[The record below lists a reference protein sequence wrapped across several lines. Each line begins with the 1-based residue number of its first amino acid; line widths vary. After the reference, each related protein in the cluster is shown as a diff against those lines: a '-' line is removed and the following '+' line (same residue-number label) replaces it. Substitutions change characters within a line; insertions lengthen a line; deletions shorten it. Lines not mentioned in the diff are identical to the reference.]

1 MDLFAPIPGIP
12 LHKDFQYLAERED
25 LGPVRDVINSWGVGL
40 LDRRNEKEKF
50 VKEFQT
56 TFNSSFWE
64 LYLNKVFKELGMNV
78 DYTKESPDFCVST
91 PDGYVVNI
99 EAVVA
104 DPPVITTQPIDKTHE
119 DHQNSL
125 DDDAFIDDCTIKLLG
140 RLKSKLD
147 LYKGVGGKKHPYSS
161 LEHVKDNPFVIAIAP
176 FNQQFSFSQNNISIN
191 QVLFGIDR
199 PRLNSDKNLVVTEKN
214 SVIKPTGTKLE
225 LGIFTNDSFKE
236 ISAVIF
242 SSTGMLGKAIVESG
256 ISSYIRATRYRQI
269 YKYDFY
275 KNEGTDNLGKK
286 HHQLTPTHDVFSIR
300 FIDGNFICGSDMHL
314 CKSEEYRE
322 SHVDGLHIYFNPY
335 ATIPLEPSFFDN
347 YDITHNFF
355 NPELRECIME
365 HHDQSLV
372 SRQIIDY

>member
-1 MDLFAPIPGIP
+1 MDLFAKIPDVL

-25 LGPVRDVINSWGVGL
+25 LGPLRDVINSWGEGL

-64 LYLNKVFKELGMNV
+64 LYLNKVFKELGMSV

-91 PDGYVVNI
+91 LDGYVVNI

-104 DPPVITTQPIDKTHE
+104 DPPVTTAQLIDTAHE
-119 DHQNSL
+119 ENQNSL
-125 DDDAFIDDCTIKLLG
+125 DDDSFIDDCTIKLLG

-161 LEHVKDNPFVIAIAP
+161 LEHVKGHPFVIAVAP
-176 FNQQFSFSQNNISIN
+176 FNHQYSFSQNNVSIN

-199 PRLNSDKNLVVTEKN
+199 PRFNSDGDLVIAEK
-214 SVIKPTGTKLE
+214 SFVMKPTGAKLD

-242 SSTGMLGKAIVESG
+242 SSTGMLGKAIIESG
-256 ISSYIRATRYRQI
+256 IPSNIKATRYRKI

-275 KNEGTDNLGKK
+275 KNEGAKNLGKV
-286 HHQLTPTHDVFSIR
+286 HHQLTPTHDVFSTR
-300 FIDGNFICGSDMHL
+300 AIDGNFICGSDIHL
-314 CKSEEYRE
+314 CKSEEYSE
-322 SHVDGLHIYFNPY
+322 THLDGLHIYFNPY
-335 ATIPLEPSFFDN
+335 ATVPLDPAVFDD

-355 NPELRECIME
+355 NPELQECIME

-372 SRQIIDY
+372 SRQIIGY